1 MRSLVFVAAFAGS
14 VICPVGAMAQN
25 AGIPAGSSVYLE
37 DTGGFGADIELELQ
51 RQKVLLKIVLS
62 KDEAQFLIVNA
73 ETKET
78 SISKVEG
85 GISFRVRRT
94 GVLSLQ
100 DKATNTVLWSDKW
113 ELRSYDPKDQRKAAS
128 DLVGKLKKVVRA
140 VPRG

>member
-1 MRSLVFVAAFAGS
+1 MRSLVFAAALAGS
-14 VICPVGAMAQN
+14 VICPVGATAQS
-25 AGIPAGSSVYLE
+25 AGIPAGSSDY
-37 DTGGFGADIELELQ
+37 TGGFGADVELELQ

-73 ETKET
+73 ETKDT
-78 SISKVEG
+78 SISKAEG

-113 ELRSYDPKDQRKAAS
+113 ELGSYDPKDQRKAVS